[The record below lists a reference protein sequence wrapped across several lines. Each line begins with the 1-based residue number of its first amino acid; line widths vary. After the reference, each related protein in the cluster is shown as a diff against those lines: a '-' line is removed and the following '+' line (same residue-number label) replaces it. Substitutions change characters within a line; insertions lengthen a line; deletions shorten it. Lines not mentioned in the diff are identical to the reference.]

1 MAHQG
6 GFRMR
11 RFFVPL
17 DLLCLC
23 LCLPVCP
30 CPGVLASPSFLD
42 LSAPH
47 SGKRQIISVQR
58 RLGFTPQSRL
68 PVCHM
73 VFVRSDLHLWGFGR
87 DKYSFIFWLRDMRNI
102 LETACY
108 PVRLTLSPSKLF
120 RA

>member
-11 RFFVPL
+11 RFFFSLFLFRPAV
-17 DLLCLC
+17 
-23 LCLPVCP
+23 PVCL
-30 CPGVLASPSFLD
+30 GVLVSLSFLD

-108 PVRLTLSPSKLF
+108 PVRWTLSPSKPF